1 MNATAAPRRPS
12 DGLYIQSGPIILRSM
27 HSSGSIFDNSYL
39 LLIAATPFIIAGQ
52 VYLLVRKMSEPENMI
67 HSLPGGL
74 SADKQQ
80 ILSNYQDWLNTNDL
94 QHLTSFQFGSIQVA
108 TFQQRN
114 AQRFFSF
121 YFHQKMTFSI
131 ETYFDD
137 TNFTC
142 LDTGTSGSTSMFP
155 QRPNQYQQ
163 SFPNV
168 PPDEVWRRHLE
179 AEAYLMNKFGLKW
192 KALTMPYEQVLLN
205 AIRLRMQF
213 VRSIPFYPFRALYWY
228 AVMRS
233 RMANRSIQQQYP

>member
-1 MNATAAPRRPS
+1 MNATAVPRRPA

-27 HSSGSIFDNSYL
+27 HSAGSIFDNSYL
-39 LLIAATPFIIAGQ
+39 LLIAAMPFIVAGQ
-52 VYLLVRKMSEPENMI
+52 VYLLVRKMSEPENMMQ
-67 HSLPGGL
+67 SLPGGL

-80 ILSNYQDWLNTNDL
+80 ILSNYQDWLNANDL

-108 TFQQRN
+108 TFRQRD

-121 YFHQKMTFSI
+121 YFHKKMTFSI

-142 LDTGTSGSTSMFP
+142 LDTSTSGSTGMFP

-168 PPDEVWRRHLE
+168 SPDE
-179 AEAYLMNKFGLKW
+179 A
-192 KALTMPYEQVLLN
+192 
-205 AIRLRMQF
+205 
-213 VRSIPFYPFRALYWY
+213 
-228 AVMRS
+228 
-233 RMANRSIQQQYP
+233 